1 MLKRLKKR
9 ISESDFLKS
18 LAILMTGTLIAQI
31 IGYLLAPIITRIYTP
46 AEMGEFGIFYRIT
59 LLITTIGTLRYEL
72 AIPLPKRDSHAFY
85 LFRFALKTTL
95 ITAILSLLAGV
106 VFGLYKHQTLD
117 YYLVL
122 LLLVAAIFSL
132 AFYNLGTNWA
142 IRKEKFKKLSM
153 AKLVNS
159 ASLNGSRVIFG
170 LFNFG
175 SFGLIISF
183 VLSLIIGSAFFV
195 YDFFK
200 FNFLSKS
207 IFSKL
212 KTRVVRKEYKNF
224 PLASL
229 PHALSDHA
237 RDLLVGIIIIEV
249 FSETIFG
256 SFDHTYKMLRIPVM
270 LIGASLS
277 QVFFNRIS
285 KYFNEGVSI
294 MPLFKKTVTSL
305 FLLSIIPF
313 LVIYLFGT
321 ELFTFV
327 FGEQWMIAGQLSE
340 IMAPWLMIN
349 FIVTPL
355 STIPLVFNTQ
365 RSFFVIGLITSLLQI
380 SGFLL
385 LPGLLL
391 DNSQEMI
398 VTFQIVTW
406 SQVLMNILVL
416 IYLYKIVA
424 KQKLN

>member
-1 MLKRLKKR
+1 MLKRLRKR

-59 LLITTIGTLRYEL
+59 LLITTIATLRYEL

-106 VFGLYKHQTLD
+106 VFGMYKHKTLD

-153 AKLVNS
+153 AKLINS

-195 YDFFK
+195 HDFFK

-207 IFSKL
+207 IFSKF

-229 PHALSDHA
+229 PHSLSDHA

-321 ELFTFV
+321 ELFIFV

-391 DNSQEMI
+391 DNSHEII

-416 IYLYKIVA
+416 LYLYKIVA